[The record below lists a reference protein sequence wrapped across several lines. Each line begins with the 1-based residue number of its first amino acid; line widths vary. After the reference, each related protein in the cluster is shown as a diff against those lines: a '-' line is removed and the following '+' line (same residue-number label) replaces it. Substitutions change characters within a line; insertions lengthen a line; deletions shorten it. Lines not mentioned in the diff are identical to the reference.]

1 MRSIRRWL
9 LGWLI
14 FGLAAAC
21 LIAGYGI
28 FHSARHEAG
37 ELFDY
42 ELRTVALSM
51 PANIATTYG
60 AVQREHDFKGLDD
73 DRIAIDIWRADGAL
87 IYHSAKEP
95 VLPKLSEGFRTI
107 ERNEYRWRVFGVQ
120 QADRYVQIA
129 QPYSVRDGL
138 AARLALRTLWPLALL
153 VPVTIALV
161 LLIVARGLAPIGGL
175 SRALANRSIDSL
187 DPVVIDDRVP
197 VEIRPLVDALNDLL
211 ERLSVASKAQRT
223 FVADAAHELRTPLTA
238 LKLQLQAAKRDAL
251 ADTDARVIER
261 LEGRVNRI
269 IHLAQQLL
277 SMAREDARHEKS
289 MIPVS
294 LRRVAEQSVSDLSL
308 LAEAKQIDL
317 GLDVRGP
324 TNPEATND
332 AYCVLGDEQALGI
345 LLNNLVDNA
354 IRYTPAGGRVD
365 VILMR
370 DAAAGGVSLEVA
382 DTGPGIAD
390 DEIKRVFDRFYRGSS
405 VKEQGS
411 GLGLAIASSIAVRHR
426 AVLAVSN
433 RTDGPGLSVRLN
445 NLPTAP
451 APVVPA

>member
-1 MRSIRRWL
+1 MKSIRRWL

-14 FGLAAAC
+14 FGLAVAC

-42 ELRTVALSM
+42 ELRTVGLSM
-51 PANIATTYG
+51 PANIATTSG
-60 AVQREHDFKGLDD
+60 AEQREHDFKDLAD
-73 DRIAIDIWRADGAL
+73 DRIAIDIWDAAGAL
-87 IYHSAKEP
+87 VYHSAKEP

-120 QADRYVQIA
+120 QAGRYVQVA
-129 QPYSVRDGL
+129 QPYSVRDNL

-175 SRALANRSIDSL
+175 SRALANRSIESL

-211 ERLSVASKAQRT
+211 ERLNVASKAQRT

-251 ADTDARVIER
+251 ASSDARVIER

-277 SMAREDARHEKS
+277 SMAREDASHEKS

-294 LRRVAEQSVSDLSL
+294 LRCVAEQSVSDLSL

-317 GLDVRGP
+317 GLDAHEPAGP
-324 TNPEATND
+324 GSGND

-354 IRYTPAGGRVD
+354 IRYTPKGGRVD
-365 VILMR
+365 VVLKR
-370 DAAAGGVSLEVA
+370 DTQTGGVSLEVA

-390 DEIKRVFDRFYRGSS
+390 DEIKRVFDRFYRGAS

-426 AVLAVSN
+426 AELCVSN
-433 RTDGPGLSVRLN
+433 RTDGPGLSIRLN
-445 NLPTAP
+445 RLPTLP
-451 APVVPA
+451 A

>member
-1 MRSIRRWL
+1 MRSIRGWL

-42 ELRTVALSM
+42 ELRTVALSL
-51 PANIATTYG
+51 PGNIATTSG
-60 AVQREHDFKGLDD
+60 AEQREHDFKGLAD
-73 DRIAIDIWRADGAL
+73 DRIAIDIWSLAGTL
-87 IYHSAKEP
+87 IYHSTKEP
-95 VLPKLSEGFRTI
+95 VLPRLSEGFRTI
-107 ERNEYRWRVFGVQ
+107 EHNEYRWRVFGVQ
-120 QADRYVQIA
+120 QPDRYIQVA
-129 QPYSVRDGL
+129 QPFSVRDDL

-161 LLIVARGLAPIGGL
+161 LFIVARGLAPIGSL
-175 SRALANRSIDSL
+175 SAALDNRSINSL
-187 DPVVIDDRVP
+187 DPMIIDERVP

-211 ERLSVASKAQRT
+211 ERLNVASKAQRT

-251 ADTDARVIER
+251 ASTDTRVIER

-277 SMAREDARHEKS
+277 SMAREDARHEEL

-294 LRRVAEQSVSDLSL
+294 LRRIAEQSVSDLSL

-317 GLDVRGP
+317 GLDLRGP
-324 TNPEATND
+324 AIPQDGND
-332 AYCVLGDEQALGI
+332 TYTVLGDEQSLGI
-345 LLNNLVDNA
+345 LLNNLIDNA
-354 IRYTPAGGRVD
+354 IRYTPPGGRVD
-365 VILMR
+365 VVLTR
-370 DAAAGGVSLEVA
+370 GGPGEDLSLEVA

-390 DEIKRVFDRFYRGSS
+390 DEIQRVFDRFYRGSS

-411 GLGLAIASSIAVRHR
+411 GLGLAIASSIAARHR
-426 AVLAVSN
+426 AVLSANN
-433 RTDGPGLSVRLN
+433 RADGPGLVIKLSRL
-445 NLPTAP
+445 PAAP
-451 APVVPA
+451 A